1 MTNEQQRRLE
11 EVIEKYNETAENRL
25 SWWEV
30 TNMIGDTSN
39 RMRVETTIKAI
50 KNMIKNGG

>member
-1 MTNEQQRRLE
+1 MTNEQKRRLE
-11 EVIEKYNETAENRL
+11 EAIDKYNKTAENRL

-30 TNMIGDTSN
+30 EKMIGDINN

-50 KNMIKNGG
+50 ENMIKN

>member
-1 MTNEQQRRLE
+1 MTNDQKRRLQE
-11 EVIEKYNETAENRL
+11 AIDKYNKTTQNCL

-30 TNMIGDTSN
+30 EKMIGDLNN

-50 KNMIKNGG
+50 ENMTEK

>member
-1 MTNEQQRRLE
+1 MTNDQKRRLQE
-11 EVIEKYNETAENRL
+11 AIDKYNKTTVNRL

-30 TNMIGDTSN
+30 ENMIGDLDN

-50 KNMIKNGG
+50 ENMIKE

>member
-1 MTNEQQRRLE
+1 MTNEQKRRLQE
-11 EVIEKYNETAENRL
+11 AIDNYNKTAQNRL

-30 TNMIGDTSN
+30 EKMIGDVEN

-50 KNMIKNGG
+50 KDMTKK